1 MNTKKF
7 IKTFDSQV
15 AELLLSQGFTQ
26 VSFSNGI
33 YIFLNDNKLNFSL
46 NNVEG
51 KFIYTNL
58 FEL

>member
-15 AELLLSQGFTQ
+15 AELLLSQGFTK

-33 YIFLNDNKLNFSL
+33 YVFLNDNKLNFSL
-46 NNVEG
+46 NDVKG